1 MGFKADVIIWDFA
14 TRSVLHKFHLHKV
27 EVASL
32 AFSHNEKYLAT
43 LGGQDDQNL
52 IVWDVEIGKAVCGS
66 IATIETAFMVKFF
79 NNSDDKLIT
88 VNNLG
93 IRIWDCD

>member
-1 MGFKADVIIWDFA
+1 MGFKADIMIWDFA
-14 TRSVLHKFHLHKV
+14 TRTVMHKFHLHKV

-32 AFSHNEKYLAT
+32 AFSHNEQYLAS
-43 LGGQDDQNL
+43 LGGQDDQNM
-52 IVWDVEIGKAVCGS
+52 IVWDVESGKAVCGS

-93 IRIWDCD
+93 VRIWSCD